1 MDFDSFHYSP
11 FSIQEDSDDDTPLT
25 QRHLKD
31 LYAKLDSLLAS
42 STTSST
48 EAYSKV
54 AIKSMLDTLVK
65 EHAMNFILEN
75 KAVES
80 SILSIQQAIE
90 KGDKLISDTKIF
102 ILEVNTAAKAN
113 VVKENEAISKLSTSL
128 RIERE
133 KLEQL
138 RSGISTDNTT
148 FHSSIS

>member
-1 MDFDSFHYSP
+1 
-11 FSIQEDSDDDTPLT
+11 
-25 QRHLKD
+25 
-31 LYAKLDSLLAS
+31 
-42 STTSST
+42 
-48 EAYSKV
+48 
-54 AIKSMLDTLVK
+54 MLDTLVK